1 MEAAR
6 RLFADAETAL
16 GRVDILVN
24 NAGVSEQKAVEAI
37 TLEAVDWMTNVHFK
51 ATFVLSLSSPI
62 SA

>member
-37 TLEAVDWMTNVHFK
+37 TLEAVDWMMNVHFK
-51 ATFVLSLSSPI
+51 ATFVLFLSSPI